1 MFKPKKRPEIPAV
14 LKDEYFHLQNSVEKY
29 DQHIL
34 TVKQWSVTVSIAS
47 ISTGFAQHNRWIVL
61 VGALSSGMFW
71 LIDGL
76 WKQFQN
82 ANYYRLRNIEAY
94 INNAKE
100 EHSDFR
106 YPYITT
112 SWGTGKKKGRSL
124 YKILLWSQVLLP
136 HAPISV
142 AGITTF
148 FLDFY
153 FHFI

>member
-1 MFKPKKRPEIPAV
+1 MSENRPEIEAI

-61 VGALSSGMFW
+61 IGALSAGMFW

-82 ANYYRLRNIEAY
+82 AHYYRLRNIEAH
-94 INNAKE
+94 INNMEE
-100 EHSDFR
+100 EHSEFR
-106 YPYITT
+106 YPYITI
-112 SWGTGKKKGRSL
+112 SWGSGIKKNKSL
-124 YKILLWSQVLLP
+124 WKILLWSQVLLP
-136 HAPISV
+136 HAPICLAS
-142 AGITTF
+142 TTAF
-148 FLDFY
+148 FLDLY
-153 FHFI
+153 LHFI